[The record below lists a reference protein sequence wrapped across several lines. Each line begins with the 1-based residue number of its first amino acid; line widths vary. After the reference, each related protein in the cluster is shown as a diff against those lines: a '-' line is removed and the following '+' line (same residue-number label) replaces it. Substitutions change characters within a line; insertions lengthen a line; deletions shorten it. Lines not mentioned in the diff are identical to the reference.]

1 MRILV
6 GTCKYTTCK
15 WKIIYSANHVEEIR
29 EFQKHER
36 HLRHNRVENR
46 DAFACKKLA
55 RHLPPCLPAFLP
67 NLSRSFDFYDLRLSS
82 SNSLPLSLS
91 LPAQIKK
98 ENQRISLSDKLGLRP
113 NMTDVMIMIMSTY
126 QHSYSC
132 FYWQNI
138 IMKQ

>member
-6 GTCKYTTCK
+6 GTCK
-15 WKIIYSANHVEEIR
+15 WKISYSANHVEERR

-46 DAFACKKLA
+46 DAFACKKVGPS
-55 RHLPPCLPAFLP
+55 PPSLPACLP

-98 ENQRISLSDKLGLRP
+98 ENQRISLSDQLGLRP
-113 NMTDVMIMIMSTY
+113 NMTDVMIMIMSIY